1 MQKSFSFLKRQQI
14 VRRVSVN
21 PITDPKTAFFENKID
36 TESAFYWHPPLR
48 FKVTV
53 SPGPLL

>member
-21 PITDPKTAFFENKID
+21 PTTDPKTALFKNKID
-36 TESAFYWHPPLR
+36 PEPVFYWHPPFR

>member
-21 PITDPKTAFFENKID
+21 PITDPKTAFFKNKID
-36 TESAFYWHPPLR
+36 TESAFYWHPP
-48 FKVTV
+48 FKV
-53 SPGPLL
+53 

>member
-1 MQKSFSFLKRQQI
+1 MQKSFSFLKRQQR
-14 VRRVSVN
+14 VRWVSVN
-21 PITDPKTAFFENKID
+21 PTPDRKTAFFKNKID
-36 TESAFYWHPPLR
+36 PEPPFYWHPPLR

>member
-21 PITDPKTAFFENKID
+21 PITDPKTAFFKNKID
-36 TESAFYWHPPLR
+36 TESAFLLTPP
-48 FKVTV
+48 FKV
-53 SPGPLL
+53 

>member
-21 PITDPKTAFFENKID
+21 PTTDPKTAFFKNKID
-36 TESAFYWHPPLR
+36 PKPAFY
-48 FKVTV
+48 
-53 SPGPLL
+53 

>member
-1 MQKSFSFLKRQQI
+1 MQKSFSFLKRLQI

-21 PITDPKTAFFENKID
+21 PTTDPKIAFFEIKID
-36 TESAFYWHPPLR
+36 PEPAFYWHPPLR